1 MVLLMLGAAREQG
14 RREGGDSD
22 SGSGFVM
29 GVFGWSV
36 MLALRLGKVRELSH
50 QLMEAGQ
57 HPYAG

>member
-1 MVLLMLGAAREQG
+1 VVLLMLGAAREQG

-36 MLALRLGKVRELSH
+36 MLALRPGKVRELVIS
-50 QLMEAGQ
+50 
-57 HPYAG
+57 